1 MADENR
7 SIQKE
12 EREKWIGKEK
22 KVYTKARQMRRT
34 GRVALRRL
42 LVNALCV
49 VYCSLLSFL
58 CPTILPLFL
67 PACFVVLSSGTLNSR
82 DHGDRLVSATDFEPI
97 SALIQESFRNRSRLE
112 CRIVGI
118 VQG

>member
-1 MADENR
+1 MADGKR

-58 CPTILPLFL
+58 CPTIFP
-67 PACFVVLSSGTLNSR
+67 FVS
-82 DHGDRLVSATDFEPI
+82 
-97 SALIQESFRNRSRLE
+97 SRLFCCSVVWHAE
-112 CRIVGI
+112 LA
-118 VQG
+118 

>member
-7 SIQKE
+7 SIQEE

-22 KVYTKARQMRRT
+22 KMYTKARQMRRT

-58 CPTILPLFL
+58 SPTILPCFFPPVLLFCRL
-67 PACFVVLSSGTLNSR
+67 GTELAWPRRSSRERYGL
-82 DHGDRLVSATDFEPI
+82 
-97 SALIQESFRNRSRLE
+97 
-112 CRIVGI
+112 
-118 VQG
+118 